1 MNGKPYGGDGTEQRH
16 SYQEREEKEKPKQ
29 TPQAIAHT
37 HSRRD
42 FITRQR
48 GSWIIAN
55 LIGFGRI
62 IAFGLGITKF
72 IEEANSMQERL
83 RVTVG
88 ALLLALASTLVAQAA
103 PLKVGD
109 KAPDFTLPDQNGNKV
124 SLNQFL
130 GKKNVVLA
138 FYVLAFTG
146 G

>member
-1 MNGKPYGGDGTEQRH
+1 M
-16 SYQEREEKEKPKQ
+16 Q
-29 TPQAIAHT
+29 T
-37 HSRRD
+37 
-42 FITRQR
+42 
-48 GSWIIAN
+48 
-55 LIGFGRI
+55 
-62 IAFGLGITKF
+62 
-72 IEEANSMQERL
+72 RL
-83 RVTVG
+83 RVMVG
-88 ALLLALASTLVAQAA
+88 AVLLTLATTPAAQTG